1 MYPVLRPRKYIGTY
15 FENIPKPVVW
25 SLALCRHK
33 PFGRHNPLMTVCE
46 VPTICLVN
54 FSKFQQ
60 VAGFPC
66 QGFHF
71 SFEVSCFLCM

>member
-46 VPTICLVN
+46 VPHNMPC
-54 FSKFQQ
+54 KFQQ
-60 VAGFPC
+60 VAGFPSC
-66 QGFHF
+66 QGFQFLHLKA
-71 SFEVSCFLCM
+71 SYFLCM